1 MTETRTF
8 FPAKAILFGEYT
20 VIRGGAA
27 LAIPLPNFGGT
38 WQMDGFDRQF
48 SLPDLSRSEQAKNA
62 GLDVEKMQAELKNGL
77 FFQSNIPTGYGLGS
91 SGAVVA
97 AVYDRFVFEKELDL
111 ILLKNKLGALE
122 GFFHGKSSGIDPLV
136 SFVQENLL
144 ISGLSVLPTS
154 IPFLEKQTD
163 AGRFFLLD
171 TNKKRSAK
179 PLISWF
185 SERSTDPYFIKN
197 LEDNLLIFNQ
207 LAIES
212 LLDGDAQNLFEQ
224 MHAIS
229 DFQFRH
235 FQPMIP
241 DFLRAAWLDGLA
253 SDFFKL
259 KLCGAGGGGF
269 MLGFSKNWAATVE
282 RLGGFSL
289 VKLGG

>member
-1 MTETRTF
+1 MTETRPF

-20 VIRGGAA
+20 IIRGGAA

-38 WQMDGFDRQF
+38 WKMGGLDRQF

-212 LLDGDAQNLFEQ
+212 LLDGDAENLFEQ

-235 FQPMIP
+235 FPPMIP

-269 MLGFSKNWAATVE
+269 MLGFSKNWAVTVE